1 MYLWPINYCY
11 AYVHTPVT
19 IFQSVLHLN
28 VSSNQP
34 VFGINLLV
42 GIQCLVLVIS
52 IICSRGNKV
61 ASIALSTVVIG
72 INTFFVVYSVMYDIP
87 HKWWI
92 LLGIALYA
100 ALYIL
105 MCIYFI
111 LHMIVSMGNTRLNEY
126 QVSTNTYHDQ
136 THYF

>member
-1 MYLWPINYCY
+1 
-11 AYVHTPVT
+11 
-19 IFQSVLHLN
+19 
-28 VSSNQP
+28 
-34 VFGINLLV
+34 
-42 GIQCLVLVIS
+42 
-52 IICSRGNKV
+52 V

-72 INTFFVVYSVMYDIP
+72 INTYFVVHSVMYEIP
-87 HKWWI
+87 HQWGI
-92 LLGIALYA
+92 LLGVAIYA
-100 ALYIL
+100 VLYIL